1 MRTISGPSGE
11 VVVVGAGLAGL
22 AAALHLAG
30 RGRAVT
36 VVEREAVPGGRAGRL
51 DAGGY
56 RIDTGPTVLTMPDI
70 IEDAFAAVGESAAGR
85 LDLVRIEPAYR
96 ALFADGSALDVHT
109 DADAMTDAVA
119 RFAGPSEADGY
130 RRLRAW
136 LTALYEAEFG
146 RFIAANADS
155 PLSLAGPT
163 LARLAAMGAFGR
175 LEPAIGRFLRD
186 ERLRRVFTFQ
196 SLYAGQSPQRA
207 LALYAVIAYMDTVA
221 GVYFP
226 RGGMRALPDA
236 LAAAA
241 AAAGVTF
248 RYGSPVTALERSG
261 ARVRAVRTADGER
274 IGCDAV
280 VLATELATAYRL
292 LGRAPRRPVALRP
305 SPSAVVVHVG
315 ARRRWPAAAHH
326 TIAFGGAW
334 RETFRE
340 IIDAG
345 QPMSDP
351 SLLVTRPTATDP
363 GLAPPGRDL
372 LYVLAPAPNLAAGAV
387 KRGKGTRGQAAGEG
401 TDWDAVAGEYAG
413 RLIAAVAD
421 RVLPGLGA
429 DAEIL
434 RVVTPADWARQGL
447 VAGTP
452 FSYAHTFWQTGP
464 FRPGNLPS
472 GTENAVLAGCGTVPG
487 VGVPTALVSGRLAAD
502 RVTGVTGRPGRARA
516 SRAQLASPGAPA
528 RTVVS

>member
-1 MRTISGPSGE
+1 MRTISGTAGH

-22 AAALHLAG
+22 AVALHLAG

-51 DAGGY
+51 DVGGY
-56 RIDTGPTVLTMPDI
+56 RIDTGPTVLTMPDV
-70 IEDAFAAVGESAAGR
+70 IEDTLAAVGETTAER
-85 LDLVRIEPAYR
+85 LDLIRLEPAYR
-96 ALFADGSALDVHT
+96 AVFADGSELDVHT
-109 DADAMTDAVA
+109 DADAMADAVA
-119 RFAGPSEADGY
+119 RFAGPAEADGY

-136 LTALYEAEFG
+136 LTGLYEAEFG
-146 RFIAANADS
+146 RFIAANHDS
-155 PLSLAGPT
+155 PLSLAGPA

-175 LEPAIGRFLRD
+175 LEPAVGRFLRD

-196 SLYAGQSPQRA
+196 SLYAGQAPRRA

-248 RYGSPVTALERSG
+248 RYGSPVTALERAG
-261 ARVRAVRTADGER
+261 TRIRAVRTAGGER

-280 VLATELATAYRL
+280 VLATELATAYEL
-292 LGRAPRRPVALRP
+292 LGRAPRRPAALRP
-305 SPSAVVVHVG
+305 SPSAVVLHLG
-315 ARRRWPAAAHH
+315 ALRQWPAAAHH

-334 RETFRE
+334 RDTFRE

-345 QPMSDP
+345 QLMSDP
-351 SLLVTRPTATDP
+351 SLLVTRPTAADP
-363 GLAPPGRDL
+363 ELAPAGRDL
-372 LYVLAPAPNLAAGAV
+372 LYVLAPAPNLAVGAIDWE
-387 KRGKGTRGQAAGEG
+387 RAAG
-401 TDWDAVAGEYAG
+401 DYASRLISAVAG
-413 RLIAAVAD
+413 
-421 RVLPGLGA
+421 RVLPGLG
-429 DAEIL
+429 DSAEIL
-434 RVVTPADWARQGL
+434 RIVTPTDWAREGL

-464 FRPGNLPS
+464 FRPGNLPR
-472 GTENAVLAGCGTVPG
+472 GTDNAVLAGCGTVPG
-487 VGVPTALVSGRLAAD
+487 VGVPTALISGRLAAD
-502 RVTGVTGRPGRARA
+502 RVTGVPAARTSRPIATR
-516 SRAQLASPGAPA
+516 A

>member
-1 MRTISGPSGE
+1 MTPVRTISGPSGE

-36 VVEREAVPGGRAGRL
+36 VVEREAVPGGRAGWL
-51 DAGGY
+51 DVGGY

-70 IEDAFAAVGESAAGR
+70 IEDTFAAVGESAAGR
-85 LDLVRIEPAYR
+85 LDLVRLEPAYR

-136 LTALYEAEFG
+136 LTALYQAEFG

-155 PLSLAGPT
+155 PLSLAGPS

-261 ARVRAVRTADGER
+261 VRVRAVRTAAGER

-305 SPSAVVVHVG
+305 SPSAVVLHVG
-315 ARRRWPAAAHH
+315 ARRRWPARGASHDRVRRRLAGDVPRDHRRRPAHERPVPAGHAAN
-326 TIAFGGAW
+326 
-334 RETFRE
+334 R
-340 IIDAG
+340 D
-345 QPMSDP
+345 
-351 SLLVTRPTATDP
+351 RP
-363 GLAPPGRDL
+363 G
-372 LYVLAPAPNLAAGAV
+372 AGAARPRPALRPGARAQP
-387 KRGKGTRGQAAGEG
+387 RGRRAGARPAG
-401 TDWDAVAGEYAG
+401 GGVDWDAAAGEYAG
-413 RLIAAVAD
+413 ELIAAVAD
-421 RVLPGLGA
+421 RVLPGLG
-429 DAEIL
+429 DGAEIL

-447 VAGTP
+447 VAGHAVLLR
-452 FSYAHTFWQTGP
+452 AHLLADRAVPAGEP
-464 FRPGNLPS
+464 APRHRERGAGRVRHGAGGGRADRAGLRAAGRRPG
-472 GTENAVLAGCGTVPG
+472 
-487 VGVPTALVSGRLAAD
+487 D
-502 RVTGVTGRPGRARA
+502 RGAGRPGRAPGHPAPPRRPPGRWCHDPRRA
-516 SRAQLASPGAPA
+516 
-528 RTVVS
+528 

>member
-1 MRTISGPSGE
+1 MRTVSGASGE

-36 VVEREAVPGGRAGRL
+36 VVERDATPGGRAGRL

-56 RIDTGPTVLTMPDI
+56 RIDTGPTVLTMPDL
-70 IEDAFAAVGESAAGR
+70 IEDAFAAVGETTADR
-85 LDLVRIEPAYR
+85 LDLIRVEPAYR
-96 ALFADGSALDVHT
+96 AVFADGSELDVHS
-109 DADAMTDAVA
+109 DADAMAAEVA
-119 RFAGPSEADGY
+119 RFAGSAEADGY

-136 LTALYEAEFG
+136 LTGLYRAEFG
-146 RFIAANADS
+146 PFIAANFDS
-155 PLSLAGPT
+155 PLSLVGPA

-196 SLYAGQSPQRA
+196 SLYAGQAPQRA

-236 LAAAA
+236 LAATA

-248 RYGSPVTALERSG
+248 RYGSPVTALERAGS
-261 ARVRAVRTADGER
+261 RIRAVRTAGGER
-274 IGCDAV
+274 IACDAV
-280 VLATELATAYRL
+280 VLATELDTAYQL

-305 SPSAVVVHVG
+305 SPSAVVLHVG
-315 ARRRWPAAAHH
+315 AGRQWPAAAHH

-345 QPMSDP
+345 RPMSDP

-372 LYVLAPAPNLAAGAV
+372 LYVLAPAPNLAVGAIDWE
-387 KRGKGTRGQAAGEG
+387 TTAA
-401 TDWDAVAGEYAG
+401 DYAG
-413 RLIAAVAD
+413 RLISAVAD
-421 RVLPGLGA
+421 RVLPGL
-429 DAEIL
+429 DASAEVL
-434 RVVTPADWARQGL
+434 RVVTPADWAREGL

-464 FRPGNLPS
+464 FRPGNLLR
-472 GTENAVLAGCGTVPG
+472 GVDNAVLAGCGTVPG
-487 VGVPTALVSGRLAAD
+487 VGVPTALISGRLAAD
-502 RVTGVTGRPGRARA
+502 RVTGPAGRPAGARAVPGHRARA
-516 SRAQLASPGAPA
+516 AAS
-528 RTVVS
+528 